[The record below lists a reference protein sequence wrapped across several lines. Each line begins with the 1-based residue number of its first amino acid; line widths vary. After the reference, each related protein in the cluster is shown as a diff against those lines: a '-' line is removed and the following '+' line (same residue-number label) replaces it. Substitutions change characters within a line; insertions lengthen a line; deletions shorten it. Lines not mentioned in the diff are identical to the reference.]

1 MKYLTTVI
9 VTALTS
15 LIGVHAVLTV
25 SPGLHSSLFYGE
37 EGCPY
42 SSCNEPCGSDG
53 KKKGGEDEIPCPAL
67 LFGQSFL
74 GQDFL
79 VHSSFTKCLV
89 FEFGFSF
96 FQPPWTSFKE
106 EPFGARD
113 PPVFA

>member
-1 MKYLTTVI
+1 MKYLSTGI
-9 VTALTS
+9 VSTLVC
-15 LIGVHAVLTV
+15 LLGVHTVLSV

-53 KKKGGEDEIPCPAL
+53 KKEGGEDEIPCPAL

-74 GQDFL
+74 GQDYL
-79 VHSSFTKCLV
+79 VHSSFSKYLV

-96 FQPPWTSFKE
+96 FQPLWTSLKE